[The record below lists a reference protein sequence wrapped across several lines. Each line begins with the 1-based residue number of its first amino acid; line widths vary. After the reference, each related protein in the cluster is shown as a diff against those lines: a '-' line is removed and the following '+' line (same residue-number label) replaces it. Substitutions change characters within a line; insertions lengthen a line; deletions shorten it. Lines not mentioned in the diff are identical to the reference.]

1 MYTMKADGVVF
12 YDPSSTDVT
21 LQVLSPRAKYALNEA
36 ETLEFTMLPDNV
48 AYNSLNKLKTVVTLE
63 QDGEEIFRGRVLETE
78 TDLYNQKKVY
88 CEGEL
93 NYLLDSLVRPYEYKG
108 TAKELLNNLIAD
120 HNAQVDSDKQF
131 QIGSVTAITDTDEV
145 ETESSA
151 YVSTLSEIRQML
163 VNPFGGYLRVRMVDG
178 VRYLDYVSEFTDT
191 SGQAIEFGVNL
202 VDVSDKVE
210 ATDVFTVLVPLGGY
224 DTKNKDPVTIA
235 SVNNGLDYIEDEEAI
250 AKYGRIVKTYKWEEL
265 TDPQAIL
272 DKGKEHFAKMK
283 EARTLTLKAVDLHVI
298 DTSVDSIRFGDQV
311 KLTSSPHGLDMTD
324 VCSKLELEIERPDQ
338 SEYTFGI
345 PLESLTDKNAS
356 SAQRTSVYLNKL
368 EEWLTVTDSELTL
381 AKQSIS
387 RFGDEISNV
396 LFEMDAVNAAILLK
410 ADQTTVD
417 GLTERVSQAE
427 IDIDGAN
434 AAIALKANQ
443 ATVDG
448 LEIRTTSA
456 EAAIDGLNASI
467 KLKAE
472 ASTVNEQGVRL
483 SAAELSIDG
492 LNSEISAKADKTSLK
507 TQTLRID
514 AIETT
519 ITGLVTMDEFEAFK
533 GGVSDL
539 WADELRTSYVGADSV
554 VAGYGDFDELVAGSY
569 SGHSSFTLSM
579 GGLVSEAVLS
589 KGAID
594 LSHSHK
600 VTVSDD
606 GTVTLGE
613 VSETGGNFKIADT
626 KAYKDGVSAA
636 YNDGKSDWRPTI
648 VQRTGV
654 DTTNKTVTVSVSNL
668 NQTLLTD
675 QVVSAV
681 EIFDTAWEAGY
692 SSGYSIGNTD
702 GYESGYNTGYSSG
715 KSDWRPTIVTRTG
728 VDTTNKT
735 VTVSVSNLNQTL
747 LTGQVVSAVEVYDA
761 GYNAGS
767 SAGYSSGYS
776 AGYAAAINS
785 LAWSVSGTNVVATF
799 GDGSTKST
807 DVKSY
812 VKATADVKYVSS
824 TSTTITVRGWA
835 YAYFNSV
842 SCASV
847 YKSATYDTAD

>member
-21 LQVLSPRAKYALNEA
+21 LQVLSPRAKYTLNEA
-36 ETLEFTMLPDNV
+36 EALEFTMLPNNV

-93 NYLLDSLVRPYEYKG
+93 SYLLDSLVRPYEYKG
-108 TAKELLNNLIAD
+108 TAKELLNKLIAD

-151 YVSTLSEIRQML
+151 YASTLSEIRQML

-202 VDVSDKVE
+202 VDVNDKVE

-224 DTKNKDPVTIA
+224 DTKNKNPVTIA

-250 AKYGRIVKTYKWEEL
+250 AKYGRIVKTCKWEEL

-272 DKGKEHFAKMK
+272 DKGREHFAKMK

-298 DTSVDSIRFGDQV
+298 DKSVDSIRFGDQV

-356 SAQRTSVYLNKL
+356 SAQKAAGDADKL
-368 EEWLTVTDSELTL
+368 REWLTVTDSELTL
-381 AKQSIS
+381 AKQSIADN
-387 RFGDEISNV
+387 GDKISNV

-417 GLTERVSQAE
+417 R
-427 IDIDGAN
+427 
-434 AAIALKANQ
+434 
-443 ATVDG
+443 
-448 LEIRTTSA
+448 LETRTTSA
-456 EAAIDGLNASI
+456 EVAINGLNASI
-467 KLKAE
+467 VLKAD
-472 ASTVNEQGVRL
+472 ASTVNEQGTRL

-492 LNSEISAKADKTSLK
+492 LNSEISAKADKTSLQ

-514 AIETT
+514 AIETN

-539 WADELRTSYVGADSV
+539 WADELRTGYVGADSV

-579 GGLVSEAVLS
+579 GGLVSESVLS

-600 VTVSDD
+600 VTVNGD
-606 GTVTLGE
+606 GTITLGE
-613 VSETGGNFKIADT
+613 VSSTGGSFNIADT
-626 KAYKDGVSAA
+626 AYYQEGVSAA
-636 YNDGKSDWRPTI
+636 IESVTLSADGWDGLTNTVRASNGKYLMVALPSFTTSGGDSFNDSHQTTVNFMTPTSSAYLASKTVDASSVYTSGYNAGSSAGYDSGKSDWRPTI
-648 VQRTGV
+648 VQRTAV

-668 NQTLLTD
+668 
-675 QVVSAV
+675 A
-681 EIFDTAWEAGY
+681 
-692 SSGYSIGNTD
+692 
-702 GYESGYNTGYSSG
+702 
-715 KSDWRPTIVTRTG
+715 
-728 VDTTNKT
+728 
-735 VTVSVSNLNQTL
+735 QTL
-747 LTGQVVSAVEVYDA
+747 LTGQIVSAVEVYDA
-761 GYNAGS
+761 GYNAGAGAGYNNGYS
-767 SAGYSSGYS
+767 AGNSAGYSSGYS

-785 LAWSVSGTNVVATF
+785 LAWSVSGTSVVATF
-799 GDGSTKST
+799 GDGSTKSL
-807 DVKSY
+807 DVSGY
-812 VKATADVKYVSS
+812 VSARADVVYVSS
-824 TSTTITVRGWA
+824 SSTTITVRGWA
-835 YAYFNSV
+835 YAYFNGTR
-842 SCASV
+842 CASV
-847 YKSATYDTAD
+847 SDSGTYDTV